1 MTRAVQVIGW
11 PAFKTA
17 DTNPYQALLYRAVAP
32 HDVQVVECTLSALVS
47 APRGA
52 ILHLHWPDAFVA
64 NATLPIA
71 VLKLLALRLLAF
83 WCAARGV
90 LWVWTAHNLQRPT
103 QRHATLLNALFWPW
117 FVHRLHAVLYLSK
130 ASRQTAEARFPALAN
145 RPSAITP
152 HGRYPVPPCARVAQ
166 NRTELLFFGG
176 VSPYKRV
183 GDLVRAF
190 ADLDRPDLHLR
201 ISGATSR
208 SQPDTDVTAA
218 LAGVQPHLKD
228 SVTREDMFLS
238 DTELAARV
246 HAARLVVL
254 PFAAVQNSGSVLY
267 ALSCNRPVLVPNL
280 PPFQDLRA
288 GVGATWV
295 HLFDGPLT
303 ASDLQS
309 ALEIAPEGAPDLT
322 AFAWPAIGAQT
333 AAFLKQV
340 TP

>member
-1 MTRAVQVIGW
+1 M
-11 PAFKTA
+11 
-17 DTNPYQALLYRAVAP
+17 
-32 HDVQVVECTLSALVS
+32 
-47 APRGA
+47 
-52 ILHLHWPDAFVA
+52 
-64 NATLPIA
+64 
-71 VLKLLALRLLAF
+71 
-83 WCAARGV
+83 
-90 LWVWTAHNLQRPT
+90 
-103 QRHATLLNALFWPW
+103 
-117 FVHRLHAVLYLSK
+117 
-130 ASRQTAEARFPALAN
+130 
-145 RPSAITP
+145 
-152 HGRYPVPPCARVAQ
+152 
-166 NRTELLFFGG
+166 
-176 VSPYKRV
+176 

-280 PPFQDLRA
+280 PPYPDLRA
-288 GVGATWV
+288 GVGGTRV
-295 HLFDGPLT
+295 HLFDGPLP

-309 ALEIAPEGAPDLT
+309 ALDIAPEGAPDLT
-322 AFAWPAIGAQT
+322 DFAWPAIGAQT